1 MSLLHSSLLSSHG
14 AIPVKRAKNILKYPF
29 GHRLRDGFLPIPHSP
44 SNEPPGQL
52 CAEKL
57 TTPQP
62 PSRPLF
68 RRRCYFW
75 LTREGQQ
82 PQLGAACNPGTAHR
96 PSTSHRSP
104 QCRALAAA
112 GRCGPTLGAAGGA
125 GPGPGELRARRAP
138 PQVTCGSRGRSPASG
153 RREARRWTAPRPRGR
168 RSLREPVSVV
178 SPRPPTLSPVAVPAA
193 RTSGAREKGTVR
205 PRWVPS
211 RPLDIWGPTSPT
223 PGGPP
228 GVGGGGAAPS
238 APPGRS
244 LLEGGHPEGA
254 HCPLPCGLR
263 KAGTGVGVSSWG
275 TSPIALLHLPPWSVE
290 LWVGVE
296 NFVVLARPPPLS
308 PVSSEFEESGGRGAG
323 VAGYFSRRRWLGGL
337 RE

>member
-1 MSLLHSSLLSSHG
+1 MSLLHSSLLSSHR

-44 SNEPPGQL
+44 SNEPPGQP

-68 RRRCYFW
+68 RRRRYFW
-75 LTREGQQ
+75 RTREGEL

-125 GPGPGELRARRAP
+125 GPGQGELRARRAP

-153 RREARRWTAPRPRGR
+153 RREARRWAAPRPRGR
-168 RSLREPVSVV
+168 RSLREPVPVV
-178 SPRPPTLSPVAVPAA
+178 SPRPPPCRRQRSLRRGHPARERKVRCDLAGFLRDPSTSEGQRPRLPGDLPVSEMGALLPRRPQVAACLREDTQRERVAPSPAA
-193 RTSGAREKGTVR
+193 SGKPGPERGVFLGHLSDRFASLASLECRT
-205 PRWVPS
+205 
-211 RPLDIWGPTSPT
+211 L
-223 PGGPP
+223 
-228 GVGGGGAAPS
+228 
-238 APPGRS
+238 
-244 LLEGGHPEGA
+244 
-254 HCPLPCGLR
+254 
-263 KAGTGVGVSSWG
+263 
-275 TSPIALLHLPPWSVE
+275 
-290 LWVGVE
+290 
-296 NFVVLARPPPLS
+296 
-308 PVSSEFEESGGRGAG
+308 GRGG
-323 VAGYFSRRRWLGGL
+323 QLCRLGSSPSSLSREL
-337 RE
+337 RV